1 MTATT
6 STRERSLTPPEKDE
20 RTQVLLALLDE
31 RDTIRLRVRASRDE
45 LRQWRVEA
53 RNLEAQID
61 DVRSEIRTGIV
72 TESAQPELPYPQA
85 PKPVEPPA
93 YECCECLGTM
103 QQCELNGSL
112 QWVCPKCDHPD
123 IVKQAGLQPE
133 EPPPFCDHK
142 FVDSKN
148 CLKCGISFA
157 ELKAESLRE
166 SQRLNGIDGASEQPD
181 PETDPPAPDPYW
193 TFRQNYPAA
202 STNEE
207 LRLALANCLAPHELN
222 LIDWDVVK
230 SWHPKSGVF
239 DAVAHWARV
248 QNAHQVHKNREPT
261 KGITIPARFPMPGE
275 LQKALASSQPKKP
288 TKAGKKTR
296 ARKATP

>member
-1 MTATT
+1 MTQ
-6 STRERSLTPPEKDE
+6 STRERSLTPTEKND
-20 RTQVLLALLDE
+20 RTQVLLGLLDE

-61 DVRSEIRTGIV
+61 DVRSEIRTGVV
-72 TESAQPELPYPQA
+72 TESAQPDLPFVGPNGQTVQRYGVSTLDALTREARASVALDNDPECGTR
-85 PKPVEPPA
+85 VITPA

-103 QQCELNGSL
+103 QQCDLNGSL

-123 IVKQAGLQPE
+123 IVQQAGISGSSD
-133 EPPPFCDHK
+133 EPD
-142 FVDSKN
+142 
-148 CLKCGISFA
+148 
-157 ELKAESLRE
+157 E
-166 SQRLNGIDGASEQPD
+166 
-181 PETDPPAPDPYW
+181 ETDPPVPDPYW

-202 STNEE
+202 SDNEE

-222 LIDWDVVK
+222 LIDWDTVK
-230 SWHPKSGVF
+230 SWHPRSGVF

-275 LQKALASSQPKKP
+275 LQKALASSQPKA
-288 TKAGKKTR
+288 KAPRKKATT
-296 ARKATP
+296 RKATP